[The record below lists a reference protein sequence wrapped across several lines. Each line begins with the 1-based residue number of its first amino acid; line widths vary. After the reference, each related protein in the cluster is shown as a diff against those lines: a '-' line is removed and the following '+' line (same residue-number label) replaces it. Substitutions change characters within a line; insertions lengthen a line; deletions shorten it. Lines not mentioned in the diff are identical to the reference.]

1 MNSNRQGQDWP
12 LGTVQQCTAMHSTVQ
27 HFTAPPLQRNTDC
40 DSVVQHCTAHVQ
52 GYRHCTSAFWIHS
65 PAILLK
71 FSETKKELSVST
83 LKVHNI
89 LSSRLCARPAGPEF
103 PNSRIVEWLLNKENN
118 GELLPRPM
126 LLCRNHGSLAASMPV
141 KPCARRTHHH
151 RHATAAASH
160 PSPAS
165 PCYGTTADTSFTL
178 LSLLRV

>member
-1 MNSNRQGQDWP
+1 M
-12 LGTVQQCTAMHSTVQ
+12 GTVQQCTAMHSTVQ

-71 FSETKKELSVST
+71 FWKQKR
-83 LKVHNI
+83 
-89 LSSRLCARPAGPEF
+89 SSRFQHLKFITIFTFVRAPRNTRIPEF
-103 PNSRIVEWLLNKENN
+103 PNCRMAAHKENN

>member
-1 MNSNRQGQDWP
+1 
-12 LGTVQQCTAMHSTVQ
+12 MHSTVQ

-71 FSETKKELSVST
+71 FLQTKKELSVST
-83 LKVHNI
+83 VHNI
-89 LSSRLCARPAGPEF
+89 LSSRLCAPRGTRIPEF
-103 PNSRIVEWLLNKENN
+103 PNCRMAGHKENN

>member
-1 MNSNRQGQDWP
+1 MNSKRQGQDWP
-12 LGTVQQCTAMHSTVQ
+12 LGTVQQCTAMHSNVQ

-71 FSETKKELSVST
+71 FSKQELSVST

>member
-1 MNSNRQGQDWP
+1 
-12 LGTVQQCTAMHSTVQ
+12 MHSTVQ

-83 LKVHNI
+83 LKVHNY
-89 LSSRLCARPAGPEF
+89 LHVCARAPRDRIPEF
-103 PNSRIVEWLLNKENN
+103 PNCRIAADKENN

-165 PCYGTTADTSFTL
+165 PCYGNTADTSFTL